1 MRIKKGFELRNVC
14 GENIIVASG
23 KENIDFSKIISLNET
38 AAYLWNAV
46 QGKDFEAADLAGALT
61 AEYEVT
67 DDVALSDSELIMKQW
82 HEAGLIE

>member
-38 AAYLWNAV
+38 AAYLCNAV
-46 QGKDFEAADLAGALT
+46 QCKDFEAADLAGALT

>member
-46 QGKDFEAADLAGALT
+46 QGKDFEAADLAGALA